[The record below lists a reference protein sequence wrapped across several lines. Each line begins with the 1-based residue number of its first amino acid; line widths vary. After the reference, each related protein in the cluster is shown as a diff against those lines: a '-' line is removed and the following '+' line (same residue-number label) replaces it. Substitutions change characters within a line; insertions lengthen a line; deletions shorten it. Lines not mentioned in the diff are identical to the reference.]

1 MLKYLKKYWIFC
13 LLAPLFMFGEVAMDL
28 IQPDMMADIVDNG
41 VLKNDIGLIISVGVR
56 MILLVMVGGL
66 CGILCGVFANIAAQ
80 NFGNDLRKDLF
91 TRIMSLSFQQTDK
104 ISTGSLVTRLTNDV
118 TQVQHMVMMAVRGLV
133 RNSVMFVGGIFML
146 YRQSPKFALIA
157 ACGLPFVV
165 VFAVFFLKKAA
176 PLFAIVQKKLD
187 KINSIMQ
194 ENVAGARVVKAYV
207 KEKHEID
214 RFDEANLALCQET
227 LRVQTLLAFMGPCM
241 NIVLNICIVC
251 VILVGGLTVKTG
263 GDITPGNIMAGIT
276 YLSQILHGITFMANI
291 FQTFTRAKASA
302 DRINE
307 VLHCPEVI
315 TDGYYSE
322 TGQAEED
329 NRAYGDSHTTSGA
342 GNDSCCINT
351 RSNRTGEIEFRG
363 VSFAYPESSGRMVL
377 ENISFTVKQGE
388 TLAIIGATGSGKS
401 SLVNLIPRFYD
412 VTAGAIFI
420 DGRDVKDYKLKDLRS
435 KISIVLQKAE
445 LYSRSIEANIKWGR
459 KDATPWEIKK
469 AAEIAQ
475 ADDFICASKYGYH
488 TLVSEGGHSLSGG
501 QKQRISISR
510 AILKES
516 EILIFDDSTSAL
528 DLKTEASL
536 YEALRRECPDMTKI
550 IIAQRIASIK
560 GADRIAVL
568 DHGKISALGTH
579 EELLQSSDIYRE
591 IYRSQM
597 KEGGVA

>member
-1 MLKYLKKYWIFC
+1 MIKYLKKYWVFC
-13 LLAPLFMFGEVAMDL
+13 ILAPLFMVGEVAMDL
-28 IQPDMMADIVDNG
+28 VQPDMMANIVDNG
-41 VLKNDIGLIISVGVR
+41 VLKNDFWLILSVGVR

-66 CGILCGVFANIAAQ
+66 CGVLCGVFANIAAQ

-91 TRIMSLSFQQTDK
+91 ARVMSLSFQQTDK

-118 TQVQHMVMMAVRGLV
+118 GQVQMMVSMSIRGLV

-157 ACGLPFVV
+157 ACGFPFVLLI
-165 VFAVFFLKKAA
+165 ATFFLRKTS
-176 PLFAIVQKKLD
+176 PLFRIVQKKLD
-187 KINSIMQ
+187 GINNVMQ

-207 KEKHEID
+207 KEEHELQ
-214 RFDEANLALCQET
+214 RFDNANTELCEQN
-227 LRVQTLLAFMGPCM
+227 LRVRTMLAFMGPCM

-251 VILVGGLTVKTG
+251 VILVGGMEVKNG
-263 GDITPGNIMAGIT
+263 SDLTPGNVMAGIT
-276 YLSQILHGITFMANI
+276 YLTQILHGVTFMANI

-307 VLHCPEVI
+307 VLQCPEVLV
-315 TDGYYSE
+315 D
-322 TGQAEED
+322 
-329 NRAYGDSHTTSGA
+329 GA
-342 GNDSCCINT
+342 GTKMWIEK
-351 RSNRTGEIEFRG
+351 TGAIEFRN
-363 VSFAYPESSGRMVL
+363 VSFAYPEAAGENIL
-377 ENISFTVKQGE
+377 ENISFKVNPGE
-388 TLAIIGATGSGKS
+388 TFAIIGETGCGKS

-412 VTAGAIFI
+412 VTAGEILV
-420 DGRDVKDYKLKDLRS
+420 DGHNVKDYKLKELRN

-445 LYSRSIEANIKWGR
+445 LYSRPIEANIRWG
-459 KDATPWEIKK
+459 KDEATPWEIKK

-475 ADDFICASKYGYH
+475 ADPFICHSKNGYY
-488 TLVSEGGHSLSGG
+488 TMVTEGGHSLSGG

-510 AILKES
+510 AILKEHD
-516 EILIFDDSTSAL
+516 ILIFDDSTSAL

-536 YEALRRECPDMTKI
+536 YEALREECPDVTKI

-568 DHGKISALGTH
+568 DEGKISAIGTH
-579 EELLQSSDIYRE
+579 EELMKSSEIYRD

-597 KEGGVA
+597 KEGGQA

>member
-1 MLKYLKKYWIFC
+1 MIKYLKKYWIFC
-13 LLAPLFMFGEVAMDL
+13 LLAPLFMLGEVAMDL

-41 VLKNDIGLIISVGVR
+41 VLKNDIGLIISVGIR

-66 CGILCGVFANIAAQ
+66 CGVLCGVFANIAAQ

-91 TRIMSLSFQQTDK
+91 ARIMSLSFQQTDK

-165 VFAVFFLKKAA
+165 TFAMFFLRKAA

-187 KINSIMQ
+187 RINSIMQ

-207 KEKHEID
+207 KEKQEIE

-227 LRVQTLLAFMGPCM
+227 LRVQTLLAFMSPCM

-251 VILVGGLTVKTG
+251 VILVGGMTVKTG

-315 TDGYYSE
+315 TDGYYQEPVPASVE
-322 TGQAEED
+322 T
-329 NRAYGDSHTTSGA
+329 
-342 GNDSCCINT
+342 T
-351 RSNRTGEIEFRG
+351 RDVDIRTGEIEFRG
-363 VSFAYPESSGRMVL
+363 VSFAYPESSGRKVL
-377 ENISFTVKQGE
+377 DNISFTVKPGE

-401 SLVNLIPRFYD
+401 SLVHLIPRFYD
-412 VTAGAIFI
+412 VTDGAIFV
-420 DGRDVKDYKLKDLRS
+420 DGRNVKDYKLKDLRS
-435 KISIVLQKAE
+435 RISIVLQKAE

-459 KDATPWEIKK
+459 KSASPWDIKK

-475 ADDFICASKYGYH
+475 ADDFICASKYGYY

-510 AILKES
+510 AILKKS

-528 DLKTEASL
+528 DLKTEAAL
-536 YEALRRECPDMTKI
+536 YEALRRECPHMTKI

-568 DHGKISALGTH
+568 DQGRISALGTH
-579 EELLQSSDIYRE
+579 EELLQSSDIYKE
-591 IYRSQM
+591 IYQSQM

>member
-1 MLKYLKKYWIFC
+1 MLKYLKKYWFYC
-13 LLAPLFMFGEVAMDL
+13 LLAPLFMLGEVAMDL

-41 VLKNDIGLIISVGVR
+41 VLKSDINLIITVGIR
-56 MILLVMVGGL
+56 MIFFVMLGGL
-66 CGILCGVFANIAAQ
+66 CGIMCGVFANFAAQ
-80 NFGNDLRKDLF
+80 GFANDLRKDLF
-91 TRIMSLSFQQTDK
+91 AKIMSLSFQQTDK

-118 TQVQHMVMMAVRGLV
+118 NQVRMMVMMAVRGFV

-165 VFAVFFLKKAA
+165 FFAVFFLRKTS

-187 KINSIMQ
+187 GINNVMQ

-207 KEKHEID
+207 KEDHELK
-214 RFDEANLALCQET
+214 RFDAANEALCSEN
-227 LRVQTLLAFMGPCM
+227 LRVQTFLAFMGPCM
-241 NIVLNICIVC
+241 NIILNLCIVA
-251 VILVGGLTVKTG
+251 VILVGGVTVRNG
-263 GDITPGNIMAGIT
+263 GNLTPGNVMAAIT

-307 VLHCPEVI
+307 VLNSPEI
-315 TDGYYSE
+315 IADGHDIWE
-322 TGQAEED
+322 TNEMTG
-329 NRAYGDSHTTSGA
+329 
-342 GNDSCCINT
+342 GNT
-351 RSNRTGEIEFRG
+351 KWAIEFRN
-363 VSFAYPESSGRMVL
+363 VSFAYPESSEQKVL
-377 ENISFTVKQGE
+377 ENISFAVKRGE

-412 VTAGAIFI
+412 VT
-420 DGRDVKDYKLKDLRS
+420 DGEILVNGKNIKGYKLKELRD

-445 LYSRSIEANIKWGR
+445 LYSRTTEANIRWG
-459 KDATPWEIKK
+459 KNSATPWEVKK

-501 QKQRISISR
+501 QKQRISIAR
-510 AILKES
+510 AVLKRH

-528 DLKTEASL
+528 DLKTEAML
-536 YEALRRECPDMTKI
+536 YEALRRECEDTTKI

-560 GADRIAVL
+560 GADRIVVL
-568 DHGKISALGTH
+568 DHGRIAAIGSH
-579 EELLQSSDIYRE
+579 DELIQNSDIYLE
-591 IYRSQM
+591 IYKSQM
-597 KEGGVA
+597 KEGGQIA

>member
-13 LLAPLFMFGEVAMDL
+13 LLAPLFMLGEVAMDL

-41 VLKNDIGLIISVGVR
+41 VLKNDIGLIISVGMR

-66 CGILCGVFANIAAQ
+66 CGVLCGVFANIAAQ

-91 TRIMSLSFQQTDK
+91 SKIMSLSFQQTDK

-146 YRQSPKFALIA
+146 YRQSPRFALIA

-165 VFAVFFLKKAA
+165 VFAMFFLRKAA

-187 KINSIMQ
+187 RINSIMQ

-207 KEKHEID
+207 KEKHEIE
-214 RFDEANLALCQET
+214 RFDEANLSLCQET

-251 VILVGGLTVKTG
+251 VILVGGNTVKTG

-291 FQTFTRAKASA
+291 FQIFTRAKASA

-315 TDGYYSE
+315 TDGFY
-322 TGQAEED
+322 QD
-329 NRAYGDSHTTSGA
+329 TS
-342 GNDSCCINT
+342 NQ
-351 RSNRTGEIEFRG
+351 RRTGEIEFRN
-363 VSFAYPESSGRMVL
+363 VSFAYPESSGRKVL
-377 ENISFTVKQGE
+377 DHISFTVKPGE

-401 SLVNLIPRFYD
+401 SLVHLIPRFYD
-412 VTAGAIFI
+412 VTDGDIFV
-420 DGRDVKDYKLKDLRS
+420 DGRNVKDYKLKDLRS

-459 KDATPWEIKK
+459 KSASPWDIKK
-469 AAEIAQ
+469 AAKIAQ
-475 ADDFICASKYGYH
+475 ADDFICASKFGYH
-488 TLVSEGGHSLSGG
+488 THVSEGGHSLSGG

-510 AILKES
+510 AILKKS

-528 DLKTEASL
+528 DLKTEAAL
-536 YEALRRECPDMTKI
+536 YEALGRECPDMTKI

-568 DHGKISALGTH
+568 DNGRISALGTH
-579 EELLQSSDIYRE
+579 EELLLSSHIYKE
-591 IYRSQM
+591 IYKSQM